1 MKVKAVAQKDEFDI
15 MGAILAYAALA
26 MRSSLP
32 YKADAQHLSEL
43 FCPAHK
49 VQEQLTN
56 GQVFQATEVN
66 CLYISSEGY
75 TVKVH

>member
-1 MKVKAVAQKDEFDI
+1 

-26 MRSSLP
+26 MSSSLP
-32 YKADAQHLSEL
+32 YKAEMDNAFQSFSVLHTRCWSS
-43 FCPAHK
+43 C
-49 VQEQLTN
+49 
-56 GQVFQATEVN
+56 QVFQSTEVN